1 MSHSEKG
8 NQVEKF
14 NWIAKWVLISFVAFL
29 VANAM
34 VGCNTMAGIGKDIQA
49 AAVGVQSEM
58 ADDPVPRYARD

>member
-1 MSHSEKG
+1 MTHSEKG
-8 NQVEKF
+8 NHMGKL
-14 NWIAKWVLISFVAFL
+14 NWVAKWVLILFLAFL
-29 VANAM
+29 VANAL